1 MSDLISRSALIENFR
16 KCYSGHLG
24 MENSDACMTF
34 HGICNVINN
43 TNTVYDIDKV
53 VEDLELHSFEFGT
66 DTLPAHYVRLNEAI
80 EIVKQGGVGT
90 ETETIRDKAVKWNN
104 NSSKRVPYE
113 FIDYVEGRREISVS
127 DDVCEW
133 ELKNAC
139 YTTSIKHYYSLP
151 TSIVKTFNN
160 CPYCGKKIKVVE

>member
-1 MSDLISRSALIENFR
+1 MSDLISRSELIENFR

-53 VEDLELHSFEFGT
+53 VEELKETMQDLS
-66 DTLPAHYVRLNEAI
+66 VI
-80 EIVKQGGVGT
+80 EILSHIDFDSTIQSGLDNFLKAYNSELLRIVRQGGV
-90 ETETIRDKAVKWNN
+90 AN
-104 NSSKRVPYE
+104 
-113 FIDYVEGRREISVS
+113 
-127 DDVCEW
+127 DVCEW
-133 ELKNAC
+133 EKGSSGYVGYPA
-139 YTTSIKHYYSLP
+139 YYSKCCTTNSNGLEMQ
-151 TSIVKTFNN
+151 SHIIADWKY